1 MKDSLI
7 KFFASGL
14 FTSYGKLPYPGSRG
28 TIPAWLIAFFLVRG
42 NQPVIIILS
51 AAFTI
56 LSVYLSNK
64 AEPIWG
70 HDAKK
75 IVIDEWA
82 GMMVTIILLP
92 YSLLNYIIAFV
103 VFRLA
108 DAVKISPARNAEKL
122 PRGWGITADDIVAG
136 VQANLI
142 TQLIVYIINNYI

>member
-1 MKDSLI
+1 MKNFIIKLI
-7 KFFASGL
+7 ASGF
-14 FTSYGKLPYPGSRG
+14 FTSYGKFFYPGSRG
-28 TIPAWLIAFFLVRG
+28 TIPAWMIAYFLVRG
-42 NQPVIIILS
+42 NQPLIIIL
-51 AAFTI
+51 AGVFTVF
-56 LSVYLSNK
+56 SVYVSNL

-70 HDAKK
+70 RDAKK

-82 GMMVTIILLP
+82 GMMITIILLP

-108 DAVKISPARNAEKL
+108 DAVKIPPARNAEKL
-122 PRGWGITADDIVAG
+122 PRGWGVTADDIIAG